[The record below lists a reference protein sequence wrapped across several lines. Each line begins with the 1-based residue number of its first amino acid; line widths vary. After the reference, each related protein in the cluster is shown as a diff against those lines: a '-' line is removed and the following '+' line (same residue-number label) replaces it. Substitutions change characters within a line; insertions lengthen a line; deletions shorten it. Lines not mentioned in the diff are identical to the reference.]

1 MGGNRTTITTESWYD
16 YNAGIPIAPMPEPS
30 HRRKGHGSALMAHA
44 KEYFCGNAKGFILL
58 MEKSNATAKSF
69 CENDGWTC
77 ADYDLYTF
85 FYG

>member
-1 MGGNRTTITTESWYD
+1 
-16 YNAGIPIAPMPEPS
+16 
-30 HRRKGHGSALMAHA
+30 MAHA